1 MAEKRDPLQATIDRL
16 YGLPLDEF
24 TPGRDAASK
33 ERRAEKDRD
42 GAETLKMLR
51 KPNLVAWSLNRVRR
65 SDTGAVDELIAAG
78 ERLQEAQRQLVS
90 GGERGLL
97 RDASAD
103 ERAQVG
109 RVADLAAAE
118 LAAAG
123 HPADAGTQSKLF
135 ATLHAAA
142 ASAEIRELL
151 SRGRLIRD
159 HELSDLGLGDG
170 DALAAPPTAV
180 PGRQGGRAR
189 PPART
194 RTRTRSAMSPA
205 PNTPS
210 AAQRAKERKARAL
223 SDRLD
228 RARQRFAELAEQAEQ
243 SRQRVGEA
251 QRAAREAAKQLERAE
266 AGAANAA
273 ASAERAADTVRT
285 LQVELAVLTDDT

>member
-1 MAEKRDPLQATIDRL
+1 MAGKHDPLQATIDRL

-24 TPGRDAASK
+24 TPARDAASK
-33 ERRAEKDRD
+33 ERRAEKDRG
-42 GAETLKMLR
+42 GAETLRQLR

-65 SDTGAVDELIAAG
+65 SDTDAVDELIAAG

-103 ERAQVG
+103 ERAHVG
-109 RVADLAAAE
+109 RVAGLAAAE

-142 ASAEIRELL
+142 ASAEIRGLL
-151 SRGRLIRD
+151 SQGRLIRD

-170 DALAAPPTAV
+170 AELAAPSTAV
-180 PGRQGGRAR
+180 PARQGELTR

-194 RTRTRSAMSPA
+194 RTRGAESPA
-205 PNTPS
+205 PNGPS
-210 AAQRAKERKARAL
+210 AAQRAKERKARTL
-223 SDRLD
+223 KDRLD
-228 RARQRFAELAEQAEQ
+228 RARQRSVELAEEAEQ
-243 SRQRVGEA
+243 SRQRAGEA
-251 QRAAREAAKQLERAE
+251 QRTAREAAKQLERAE
-266 AGAANAA
+266 AAAAKAA
-273 ASAERAADTVRT
+273 ASAERAADTVST
-285 LQVELAVLTDDT
+285 LEAELAAVTDDT